1 MKQMKSFT
9 LIIVCLLF
17 TPLLAWGQSGSISS
31 PAYNTRQSQYPG
43 GVNPSYFPLNQNI
56 YEWKIKDSNPVTE
69 ACRWDEPSGMWVGDC
84 TGYSSAPG
92 FSITV
97 PRTIRR

>member
-1 MKQMKSFT
+1 MSSRFLMMLILLLSPT
-9 LIIVCLLF
+9 LLW
-17 TPLLAWGQSGSISS
+17 AQSSSIRS

-43 GVNPSYFPLNQNI
+43 GVNPSYYPLNQNI

-69 ACRWDEPSGMWVGDC
+69 PCHWDEPSGMWVGDC
-84 TGYSSAPG
+84 TGYTSAPG

-97 PRTIRR
+97 PRTIQR